1 MYKSRDRHRFAASRK
16 ALKSSQN
23 GEVIVD
29 NNRSLT
35 PGAIAVNPPANDS
48 RGSYSD
54 EESHQDEDT
63 PVQGAGSGNDYRF
76 ANDAF
81 AVVDARPVNEDDVVY
96 AEVQHTSTTQKK
108 WFQRPVLWVSLL
120 AIVLIVVVVVL
131 VVQLKGNSTPALTQA
146 PASSMPMGPTA
157 TSVDPTSSPT
167 VAPNVA
173 ATPTSSP
180 TVAAPVAVVVTS
192 TPRRP

>member
-54 EESHQDEDT
+54 EESHQH
-63 PVQGAGSGNDYRF
+63 
-76 ANDAF
+76 
-81 AVVDARPVNEDDVVY
+81 EDD
-96 AEVQHTSTTQKK
+96 E
-108 WFQRPVLWVSLL
+108 
-120 AIVLIVVVVVL
+120 
-131 VVQLKGNSTPALTQA
+131 GNEIEDEMARLRLE
-146 PASSMPMGPTA
+146 
-157 TSVDPTSSPT
+157 
-167 VAPNVA
+167 N
-173 ATPTSSP
+173 
-180 TVAAPVAVVVTS
+180 
-192 TPRRP
+192 

>member
-1 MYKSRDRHRFAASRK
+1 M
-16 ALKSSQN
+16 SSHN

-35 PGAIAVNPPANDS
+35 PGVIAVNPPANDS

-81 AVVDARPVNEDDVVY
+81 AVVDARPVTTTMLSMRRFNTPP
-96 AEVQHTSTTQKK
+96 QHRRNGSNDLY
-108 WFQRPVLWVSLL
+108 FGSACLPSCSSSL
-120 AIVLIVVVVVL
+120 
-131 VVQLKGNSTPALTQA
+131 
-146 PASSMPMGPTA
+146 SSC
-157 TSVDPTSSPT
+157 SLFK
-167 VAPNVA
+167 
-173 ATPTSSP
+173 
-180 TVAAPVAVVVTS
+180 
-192 TPRRP
+192 